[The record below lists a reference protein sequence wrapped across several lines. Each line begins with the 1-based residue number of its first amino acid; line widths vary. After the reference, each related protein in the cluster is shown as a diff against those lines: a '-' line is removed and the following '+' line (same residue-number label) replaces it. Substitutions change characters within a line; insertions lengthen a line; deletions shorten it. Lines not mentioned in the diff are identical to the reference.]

1 MDLVT
6 DYEASDNR
14 SDPGTAVSRSAFGLL
29 DSRADLEIQDS
40 EASESDPG
48 DDIEDV
54 LHEVHTGSHNSC
66 KTVDTVLIPGGP
78 QPTTRRFKN
87 FNFQGLNLNGR
98 LPSEASR
105 YVVGSS
111 MDAEQEPTQPSTQP
125 IFDRRRGGESSFTV
139 EDEADIICILQPV
152 NAPACEVMAIVAEV
166 TPQHI
171 LQNDD
176 AGGKEEEDLEY
187 DTLDDNTSKTVQ
199 DHKANANKDIALR
212 ISSRVK
218 DVCMGF
224 VFGRDP
230 TKCDIMIDLP
240 PPYEK
245 RRVSGMHFRI
255 FVNKEGIIMLEDTST
270 NGTLIDGKL
279 LKYDPKAPSTR
290 RMYMIA
296 KGSTIEIFLGP
307 TGSTIKFNVTTPN
320 RDLGAEKYDYRLRD
334 YLAYIAEMNFRAAA
348 GPQAI
353 AGRPPRPLPFA
364 QRNSD
369 PSTPFQG
376 GSATMLTAG
385 STPFN
390 CGAKWNGGEKYNVVD
405 HIGKGAFADVFKF
418 ATKREGKVFAV
429 KQIEKRKFM
438 KDGVIDHKVHNELR
452 IMKILNHP
460 HIVEYVEYE
469 EREKYLFI
477 VMEYVSHGDLLR
489 YLGNYGKMYEPQCQS
504 ITRQLCHALRY
515 LHNCRITHR
524 DIKPDNILILSL
536 EPFVVKLSD
545 FGLSKV
551 ITHDETFLK
560 TFCGTLLYCA
570 PEVYP
575 EYEQYKRG
583 LTLKRVRHNEPPPK
597 TSPYSSAVDIWSF
610 AAVLFHLLCEQAPYK
625 GSSEHRGAL
634 MLKNIME
641 VPLDISPLQIS
652 GVSVLGITFLQQ
664 LLRIDPLERPTAAE
678 CLRHPWIS
686 RMADVVDISVNEDQA
701 PAGLA
706 VIQEEDEEEQLDASQ
721 LSIHDGNGSARD
733 AGSDSEEEV
742 SDVDEIDHTRLS
754 KRQRLD
760 RGPVGAQLSLGVFAY
775 PSLPVTD
782 RINAMNV
789 NPSPTNRLFGE
800 IVVSDLQSS
809 GVLSHGANIALDIHY
824 RDDRGEGSY
833 DQEDASEF
841 DGELGPPAVLQHPTA
856 FPQPYYSLPVGSA
869 PSLMGA
875 EGLIRQL
882 NMASPESAASA
893 SVTPRTP
900 QTPASRR
907 DSVASSSA
915 ISGSKRA
922 SQLLHSENSEVTPK
936 HPRVVSPELPISWI
950 DGSGDS
956 KTHSLSY
963 ASGLSNKDVVQ
974 EDDNCGFSPRTATV
988 NEQNSHTAEG
998 RAIMHTT
1005 GGSIARPQIAS
1016 SAACNARSGVRS
1028 VTIQQD
1034 DNDIRNTSGYFA
1046 SEQANR
1052 PTAVVNSCTR
1062 QVVNTATTTH
1072 ADTGAP
1078 TRPPDSISNHK
1089 YATEFVRPATRLGKL
1104 ISLPGSIL
1112 EVSLKLEKRHTSYG
1126 RDPESTYV
1134 YPDPMD
1140 TRIPKSAMDIV
1151 FWRPGI
1157 ERDLE
1162 MGAELVKMSD
1172 ISALI
1177 STRCNR
1183 WITVNDVRLTKAEGD
1198 GWLYGILK
1206 HGDIVTLF
1214 EGPSGFLKFRAE
1226 FYLGLS
1232 QVPRSTGDYFHVEKE
1247 VDKFMAVMSRRGSP
1261 ANSEKT
1267 AATV

>member
-1 MDLVT
+1 MDLNT
-6 DYEASDNR
+6 DHEMSDSLLDLGNNA
-14 SDPGTAVSRSAFGLL
+14 TRSASGLL
-29 DSRADLEIQDS
+29 DSRADFGIQDS
-40 EASESDPG
+40 EASDDDLG
-48 DDIEDV
+48 DDLEDEI
-54 LHEVHTGSHNSC
+54 HGDHTETHNSC
-66 KTVDTVLIPGGP
+66 RTVDPVLLPIGP
-78 QPTTRRFKN
+78 QATIRRFKN
-87 FNFQGLNLNGR
+87 YNYQAFNLNGR
-98 LPSEASR
+98 LPSEASH
-105 YVVGSS
+105 YVDGSG
-111 MDAEQEPTQPSTQP
+111 MDTEQEPTQPATQP
-125 IFDRRRGGESSFTV
+125 IFDRRRGGESSFSV

-152 NAPACEVMAIVAEV
+152 NPPACEAMAIVARV

-171 LQNDD
+171 LQNNDVERKD
-176 AGGKEEEDLEY
+176 EDDLEY
-187 DTLDDNTSKTVQ
+187 DTLDDNEPKPTQ
-199 DHKANANKDIALR
+199 DDKVSANKDIALR

-224 VFGRDP
+224 IFGRDP

-240 PPYEK
+240 PPYEN

-279 LKYDPKAPSTR
+279 LKYDTKAPNIR
-290 RMYMIA
+290 RMHMIA

-307 TGSTIKFNVTTPN
+307 IGSTIKFNVTTPN
-320 RDLGAEKYDYRLRD
+320 RDLGAEKYEYRLRD
-334 YLAYIAEMNFRAAA
+334 YLAYIAEMNFRATA
-348 GPQAI
+348 GPQAL
-353 AGRPPRPLPFA
+353 AARPPLPLPFT
-364 QRNSD
+364 QTNSH
-369 PSTPFQG
+369 PNTPFQG
-376 GSATMLTAG
+376 SGAIMLTAG

-438 KDGVIDHKVHNELR
+438 KDGVLDHKVHNELR

-477 VMEYVSHGDLLR
+477 VMEYISHGDLLR

-570 PEVYP
+570 PEIYP
-575 EYEQYKRG
+575 EYEQYKKG

-597 TSPYSSAVDIWSF
+597 TSPYSSAVDIWSC

-625 GSSEHRGAL
+625 GSAEHRGAL

-641 VPLDISPLQIS
+641 VPLDVSPLHVS
-652 GVSVLGITFLQQ
+652 GVSALGITFLQQ
-664 LLRIDPLERPTAAE
+664 LLRVDPLERPSAAE
-678 CLRHPWIS
+678 CLQHPWIS
-686 RMADVVDISVNEDQA
+686 RIADVVDIAANEDQA

-706 VIQEEDEEEQLDASQ
+706 VIQEEDEEDQLDASQ
-721 LSIHDGNGSARD
+721 LSIHDDNGSALD
-733 AGSDSEEEV
+733 ACSDSGEEV

-760 RGPVGAQLSLGVFAY
+760 GVPVGAQLSQRAFAY

-782 RINAMNV
+782 QIYAMNAEA
-789 NPSPTNRLFGE
+789 SPTNRLFGE
-800 IVVSDLQSS
+800 IGASDLHSS
-809 GVLSHGANIALDIHY
+809 GVLSNGANVALDLHY
-824 RDDRGEGSY
+824 RDDRGGEGNY
-833 DQEDASEF
+833 DQEDASEV
-841 DGELGPPAVLQHPTA
+841 GSELDAPVILQHPTA
-856 FPQPYYSLPVGSA
+856 FPHPYYSLPVGSA

-893 SVTPRTP
+893 PVTPRTP
-900 QTPASRR
+900 RTPLSRR
-907 DSVASSSA
+907 DSAASSSA
-915 ISGSKRA
+915 VSGSKKA
-922 SQLLHSENSEVTPK
+922 SQLLRSENSEITPK
-936 HPRVVSPELPISWI
+936 RPRVLSPELPRPWI

-956 KTHSLSY
+956 RMHSLGYESRV
-963 ASGLSNKDVVQ
+963 SDEDVVK
-974 EDDNCGFSPRTATV
+974 EDEDRASSPTAATV
-988 NEQNSHTAEG
+988 DESIPLMGESPANMRTMGALNVHSP
-998 RAIMHTT
+998 TT
-1005 GGSIARPQIAS
+1005 FLPAG
-1016 SAACNARSGVRS
+1016 NTRSGVGS
-1028 VTIQQD
+1028 ASMQQD
-1034 DNDIRNTSGYFA
+1034 RYDIRNTSGA
-1046 SEQANR
+1046 IVSERKNR
-1052 PTAVVNSCTR
+1052 VSAIVNDPAR
-1062 QVVNTATTTH
+1062 QATTVT
-1072 ADTGAP
+1072 
-1078 TRPPDSISNHK
+1078 TRTNAGTAGRSFNSFNNHT
-1089 YATEFVRPATRLGKL
+1089 YVTEFARPATRLGKL
-1104 ISLPGSIL
+1104 VSLPGSIL
-1112 EVSLKLEKRHTSYG
+1112 EVSLNLEKRHTSYG
-1126 RDPESTYV
+1126 RDPESTYI

-1140 TRIPKSAMDIV
+1140 TRIPKSALDIV
-1151 FWRPGI
+1151 FWRSGI

-1162 MGAELVKMSD
+1162 MGAELVKMPD

-1183 WITVNDVRLTKAEGD
+1183 WIKVNDVKLSKAEGD

-1206 HGDIVTLF
+1206 HGDVVTIF

-1232 QVPRSTGDYFHVEKE
+1232 QVPRGTGEDFHVEKE
-1247 VDKFMAVMSRRGSP
+1247 VEKFMAVMSRRGSP
-1261 ANSEKT
+1261 ASSENT
-1267 AATV
+1267 AVTF

>member
-1 MDLVT
+1 MDLLT
-6 DYEASDNR
+6 DSEDLDNQPDL
-14 SDPGTAVSRSAFGLL
+14 SIAAPRSAFGLPH
-29 DSRADLEIQDS
+29 DRADFEIQDS
-40 EASESDPG
+40 ESSNSSLSEG
-48 DDIEDV
+48 TEDENR
-54 LHEVHTGSHNSC
+54 EVHTKAHSSC
-66 KTVDTVLIPGGP
+66 HTVDTVLIPGGP
-78 QPTTRRFKN
+78 RPTTRRFEN
-87 FNFQGLNLNGR
+87 FKYPAFNLNGR
-98 LPSEASR
+98 LPFEASR
-105 YVVGSS
+105 YVVRSS

-125 IFDRRRGGESSFTV
+125 IFDRRRGGESSFSV

-152 NAPACEVMAIVAEV
+152 NPPACEVMAIVAEV

-176 AGGKEEEDLEY
+176 VGRKEEVDLEY
-187 DTLDDNTSKTVQ
+187 DTLDDNQPKKAQ
-199 DHKANANKDIALR
+199 DHTANANKDIALR

-255 FVNKEGIIMLEDTST
+255 FVNKEGIIMLEDSST

-279 LKYDPKAPSTR
+279 LKYDAKSPSIR
-290 RMYMIA
+290 RMHMIA
-296 KGSTIEIFLGP
+296 KGSTIEIFLGQ

-320 RDLGAEKYDYRLRD
+320 RDLGAEKYEYRLRY
-334 YLAYIAEMNFRAAA
+334 YLAYIAEMNFRATA
-348 GPQAI
+348 GPQVV
-353 AGRPPRPLPFA
+353 AGRPPLQLPFA
-364 QRNSD
+364 QPNSD

-376 GSATMLTAG
+376 SSAAMLTAG

-390 CGAKWNGGEKYNVVD
+390 CGAKWNGGDKYNVVE

-429 KQIEKRKFM
+429 KQIEKRMFM

-452 IMKILNHP
+452 IMKLLNHP
-460 HIVEYVEYE
+460 HIIEYVEYE

-477 VMEYVSHGDLLR
+477 VMEYVGHGDLLR
-489 YLGNYGKMYEPQCQS
+489 YLGDYGKMYEPQCQS

-575 EYEQYKRG
+575 EYEQYKKG
-583 LTLKRVRHNEPPPK
+583 LTLKRVRHNEPPLK

-641 VPLDISPLQIS
+641 VPLDISPLHIS

-664 LLRIDPLERPTAAE
+664 LLRIDALERPTAAE
-678 CLRHPWIS
+678 CLQHPWIS
-686 RMADVVDISVNEDQA
+686 RIADVVDISVNEDQA

-706 VIQEEDEEEQLDASQ
+706 VIQEEDEVDQLDASQ
-721 LSIHDGNGSARD
+721 LSIHDSNGLARD
-733 AGSDSEEEV
+733 EDSELEEEI

-760 RGPVGAQLSLGVFAY
+760 RAPAGAQLPIGAFAY
-775 PSLPVTD
+775 PSLPMSD
-782 RINAMNV
+782 QLHAINV

-800 IVVSDLQSS
+800 IGLSDLRSS
-809 GVLSHGANIALDIHY
+809 GVLSHEANVALDIHY
-824 RDDRGEGSY
+824 RDSHGGEGSY
-833 DQEDASEF
+833 DPEDASEI
-841 DGELGPPAVLQHPTA
+841 GSELGPPAILQHPTA
-856 FPQPYYSLPVGSA
+856 FPHPYYSFPVGSA

-893 SVTPRTP
+893 PVTPRTP
-900 QTPASRR
+900 QTPVSRR
-907 DSVASSSA
+907 DSAASSSA
-915 ISGSKRA
+915 MTGSKRA
-922 SQLLHSENSEVTPK
+922 SHPLHSENSEITPK
-936 HPRVVSPELPISWI
+936 RLRMLSPELPTQWT
-950 DGSGDS
+950 DGSGDT

-963 ASGLSNKDVVQ
+963 ASRSSDRDVVQ
-974 EDDNCGFSPRTATV
+974 DNENRGLSPETTTV
-988 NEQNSHTAEG
+988 NEDISPRAETF
-998 RAIMHTT
+998 ANMHTM
-1005 GGSIARPQIAS
+1005 GALSARSQTTSLPAG
-1016 SAACNARSGVRS
+1016 NARSSGRS
-1028 VTIQQD
+1028 TMIQQD
-1034 DNDIRNTSGYFA
+1034 HNDLRDISASDAPKKVDRAKRVADNSNRQLASTALTTRTDIGSSIHSSN
-1046 SEQANR
+1046 
-1052 PTAVVNSCTR
+1052 
-1062 QVVNTATTTH
+1062 
-1072 ADTGAP
+1072 
-1078 TRPPDSISNHK
+1078 SISNQI

-1104 ISLPGSIL
+1104 ITLPGSIL
-1112 EVSLKLEKRHTSYG
+1112 EVSLNLEKRHTSYG

-1140 TRIPKSAMDIV
+1140 TRIPKSALDIV
-1151 FWRPGI
+1151 FWRSGI

-1162 MGAELVKMSD
+1162 MGAELVKMPD

-1183 WITVNDVRLTKAEGD
+1183 WIKVNDVKLSKAGGD

-1206 HGDIVTLF
+1206 HGDIVTVF

-1232 QVPRSTGDYFHVEKE
+1232 QVPRGTGEYFHVEKE
-1247 VDKFMAVMSRRGSP
+1247 VEKFMAVMSRRGSP
-1261 ANSEKT
+1261 AS
-1267 AATV
+1267 

>member
-6 DYEASDNR
+6 DHQVSDNR
-14 SDPGTAVSRSAFGLL
+14 RDLGTTATRPSSGIP
-29 DSRADLEIQDS
+29 DSRTDLEIPDS
-40 EASESDPG
+40 EASDDDLG
-48 DDIEDV
+48 DDLE
-54 LHEVHTGSHNSC
+54 HEIHRDHTEAHNSC
-66 KTVDTVLIPGGP
+66 RTVDTVHLPGGP
-78 QPTTRRFKN
+78 QATTRRLKR
-87 FNFQGLNLNGR
+87 FNHQAFNLNGQ
-98 LPSEASR
+98 LPSETSHYIDR
-105 YVVGSS
+105 SG
-111 MDAEQEPTQPSTQP
+111 MDTEQEPTQPTTQP
-125 IFDRRRGGESSFTV
+125 VFDRRRGGESSFSV

-152 NAPACEVMAIVAEV
+152 NPPACEVMAIVAKV

-176 AGGKEEEDLEY
+176 VERKDGADLEY
-187 DTLDDNTSKTVQ
+187 DTLDYNEPKPTQ
-199 DHKANANKDIALR
+199 DDQVSANKDIALR
-212 ISSRVK
+212 ISSRIK
-218 DVCMGF
+218 DVSMGF

-279 LKYDPKAPSTR
+279 LKYDEKAPNIR
-290 RMYMIA
+290 RMHMIA

-320 RDLGAEKYDYRLRD
+320 RDLGAENYEYRLRD
-334 YLAYIAEMNFRAAA
+334 YLTYIAELNFRATA
-348 GPQAI
+348 GPQAL
-353 AGRPPRPLPFA
+353 AARPLLPFT
-364 QRNSD
+364 QPNSHL
-369 PSTPFQG
+369 STPFHG
-376 GSATMLTAG
+376 NGAPMLTAG

-438 KDGVIDHKVHNELR
+438 KDGVLDHKVHNELR

-477 VMEYVSHGDLLR
+477 VMEYIPHGDLLR

-524 DIKPDNILILSL
+524 DIKPDNILISRL

-575 EYEQYKRG
+575 EYEQYRRG
-583 LTLKRVRHNEPPPK
+583 LTLKRVRHNESPPK
-597 TSPYSSAVDIWSF
+597 TSPYSSAVDVWSF

-625 GSSEHRGAL
+625 GSAEHRGAL

-641 VPLDISPLQIS
+641 VPLDVSPLHIS
-652 GVSVLGITFLQQ
+652 GVSALGITFLQQ
-664 LLRIDPLERPTAAE
+664 LLRVDPLERPSAAE

-686 RMADVVDISVNEDQA
+686 RIADVVDIAVSEDQA

-706 VIQEEDEEEQLDASQ
+706 VIQEEDEEDQLDASQ
-721 LSIHDGNGSARD
+721 LSIHDGNGPARD
-733 AGSDSEEEV
+733 ACSDSEGEV

-760 RGPVGAQLSLGVFAY
+760 DVPVVAPLSPRVFAY
-775 PSLPVTD
+775 PPLPVTD
-782 RINAMNV
+782 QLYAMNAET
-789 NPSPTNRLFGE
+789 SPTIRLFGE
-800 IVVSDLQSS
+800 IGASDLHSS
-809 GVLSHGANIALDIHY
+809 GVLSHGANVALDLHY
-824 RDDRGEGSY
+824 RDDRGGEGSY
-833 DQEDASEF
+833 DQEDASEV
-841 DGELGPPAVLQHPTA
+841 GSELSRPVVLHHQTA
-856 FPQPYYSLPVGSA
+856 FPHPYYSHPVGSA

-893 SVTPRTP
+893 PVTPRTP
-900 QTPASRR
+900 QTPVSRR
-907 DSVASSSA
+907 DSAGSSSA
-915 ISGSKRA
+915 VTGSKRA
-922 SQLLHSENSEVTPK
+922 SQLLHSENSEITPK
-936 HPRVVSPELPISWI
+936 RPRVVSPELPRPWI
-950 DGSGDS
+950 DDNGESS
-956 KTHSLSY
+956 THSLGYESI
-963 ASGLSNKDVVQ
+963 LSDRDVVEND
-974 EDDNCGFSPRTATV
+974 EDHAPSPTTANIYENIPVTDESYKKMHTLGASNVRPPTTFSPASNALSGVCSATV
-988 NEQNSHTAEG
+988 
-998 RAIMHTT
+998 
-1005 GGSIARPQIAS
+1005 
-1016 SAACNARSGVRS
+1016 
-1028 VTIQQD
+1028 QQHH
-1034 DNDIRNTSGYFA
+1034 NDIRDTSGSVV
-1046 SEQANR
+1046 SEPSNRAAAIINNPTRQATSTTV
-1052 PTAVVNSCTR
+1052 TAHTDDGTPVNSF
-1062 QVVNTATTTH
+1062 NTINKHT
-1072 ADTGAP
+1072 
-1078 TRPPDSISNHK
+1078 
-1089 YATEFVRPATRLGKL
+1089 YATEFTRPATRLGKL

-1112 EVSLKLEKRHTSYG
+1112 EVSLNLEKRHTSYG

-1140 TRIPKSAMDIV
+1140 TRIPKSALDIV
-1151 FWRPGI
+1151 FWRSGI
-1157 ERDLE
+1157 ERDLRI
-1162 MGAELVKMSD
+1162 GADLVKMHD

-1183 WITVNDVRLTKAEGD
+1183 WIKVNDVKLSKAEGD

-1206 HGDIVTLF
+1206 HGDIVTIF

-1232 QVPRSTGDYFHVEKE
+1232 QVPRGTGEYFHVEKE
-1247 VDKFMAVMSRRGSP
+1247 VEKFMAVMSRRGSP
-1261 ANSEKT
+1261 ATSEKT
-1267 AATV
+1267 GVTF